1 MVDKRASNT
10 MTRATNQAG
19 ANAHDD
25 YGVPETTVVESFAGT
40 IVGSRNGI
48 GVRGC
53 TRLHGLA
60 LRLCDQPN
68 GVEDGEELFNIAA
81 IDKKG
86 ECAFSLG
93 HFREDEVVAIWRKLG
108 ASSGLALMLQNP
120 DGSLLEPYPQMG
132 GVALGTVHLRRRH
145 GLLRHRR
152 PRFLTR
158 RKVGQPSAR
167 PLVFR
172 ECQITAN
179 PKR

>member
-1 MVDKRASNT
+1 

-19 ANAHDD
+19 ADAHDD

-53 TRLHGLA
+53 ARLHGLA
-60 LRLCDQPN
+60 LRLCEQPDAA
-68 GVEDGEELFNIAA
+68 EDAEELFEIAA
-81 IDKKG
+81 IDTRG
-86 ECAFSLG
+86 SCAFSLG
-93 HFREDEVVAIWRKLG
+93 HFREEEVVAIWRKLG

-132 GVALGTVHLRRRH
+132 GVALGTIHLRRRH

-172 ECQITAN
+172 ENDITAN
-179 PKR
+179 PQG

>member
-1 MVDKRASNT
+1 

-19 ANAHDD
+19 AGAYDD

-40 IVGSRNGI
+40 IVGSQNGI

-53 TRLHGLA
+53 ARLRGLA
-60 LRLCDQPN
+60 LRLCDQPDPS
-68 GVEDGEELFNIAA
+68 EDAEQFFEISA
-81 IDKKG
+81 IDMKG
-86 ECAFSLG
+86 ECTFSFG
-93 HFREDEVVAIWRKLG
+93 QFREEEVVAIWRKLG
-108 ASSGLALMLQNP
+108 ATSGLALMLQNP

-132 GVALGTVHLRRRH
+132 GVALGTIHFRRRH

-172 ECQITAN
+172 KNEIAQQD
-179 PKR
+179 

>member
-1 MVDKRASNT
+1 

-19 ANAHDD
+19 AGAHDD

-53 TRLHGLA
+53 AKLHGLA
-60 LRLCDQPN
+60 LRLCDQP
-68 GVEDGEELFNIAA
+68 GAAEDAEEFFEIAA
-81 IDKKG
+81 IDKNG
-86 ECAFSLG
+86 SCAISLG
-93 HFREDEVVAIWRKLG
+93 QFREDEVVAIWRKLG
-108 ASSGLALMLQNP
+108 AESGLALMLQNP

-132 GVALGTVHLRRRH
+132 GVALGTIHLRRRH

-172 ECQITAN
+172 GRDITAN
-179 PKR
+179 PQG